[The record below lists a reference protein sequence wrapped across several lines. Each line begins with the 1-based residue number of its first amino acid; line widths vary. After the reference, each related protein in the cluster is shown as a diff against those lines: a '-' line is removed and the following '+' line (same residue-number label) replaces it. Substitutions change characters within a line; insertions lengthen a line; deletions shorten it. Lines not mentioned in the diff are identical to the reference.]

1 MSPSSSLLQLS
12 FLFSLFLW
20 LGCAIAATPPVP
32 VGNISRV
39 EDAEYFNIYYG
50 HTFKVIKN
58 GVDGM
63 SYLLIQNTSRMATK
77 TKYCTPRI
85 KSFVVPLA
93 NYSVDTTYFPVS
105 FFELLGMVGSM
116 KGITSDSITSECVL
130 QWYQSGEIELV
141 NKTDPKQLTQFSAHF
156 IGTTEGQQAC
166 NFATFLPS
174 EEDTPLQ
181 RAEWIKYLGT
191 FGNLETRAN
200 EVFDAVKTNYL
211 CLSRAAANKTTSF
224 KPVVA
229 WLLYSEGMWSF
240 VKEEYKMKYVVDA
253 GGESLDDSISKS
265 IYNVS
270 IPDDLDNFHAILCTI
285 DVVIDETYAPEPTA
299 YTISTFLD
307 NTKAQDNS
315 SFPFLTNGR
324 FWRYDKRIHDAA
336 PLDWFDGGISQPQ
349 LVLADLIEAFFP
361 SGNYN
366 TTYFRNLGKEE
377 GVISIVPD
385 KCGRDSSTPM
395 DPVIVP
401 CQ

>member
-1 MSPSSSLLQLS
+1 MSSSSSLLQLF

-20 LGCAIAATPPVP
+20 LGCSIAATAPVP

-39 EDAEYFNIYYG
+39 EDAEYFNIFYG

-58 GVDGM
+58 GVDGK
-63 SYLLIQNTSRMATK
+63 SYLLIQSTSRMATK
-77 TKYCTPRI
+77 TRYCTPRI

-130 QWYQSGEIELV
+130 KWYQSGEIKLV
-141 NKTDPKQLTQFSAHF
+141 NKTDPQQLTQFSAHF
-156 IGTTEGQQAC
+156 VGTSEGQQAC
-166 NFATFLPS
+166 NFATFLPT

-191 FGNLETRAN
+191 FANLETRAN

-240 VKEEYKMKYVVDA
+240 VKEEYKVKYVVDA
-253 GGESLDDSISKS
+253 GGEILDDSISKS
-265 IYNVS
+265 IYNIS
-270 IPDDLDNFHAILCTI
+270 IPDDLDNFHAILLTI

-324 FWRYDKRIHDAA
+324 FWRYDKRIRDTA
-336 PLDWFDGGISQPQ
+336 PLGMY
-349 LVLADLIEAFFP
+349 AYDLFI
-361 SGNYN
+361 
-366 TTYFRNLGKEE
+366 
-377 GVISIVPD
+377 
-385 KCGRDSSTPM
+385 
-395 DPVIVP
+395 
-401 CQ
+401 